1 MYKYP
6 DPRQVCVMA
15 FLGLFVSF
23 VLRDVY
29 DMRSSPTLHTR
40 AFPPYPGFWRGC
52 SGAGERERKPRKR
65 DGKDRKDR
73 ETYILDEQ
81 DGDAPDICPP

>member
-1 MYKYP
+1 VYKYP

-52 SGAGERERKPRKR
+52 SGAGEREKIQKERQKRKGNVHLR
-65 DGKDRKDR
+65 
-73 ETYILDEQ
+73 
-81 DGDAPDICPP
+81 